1 MISCRSDLLTELG
14 FHKNPKQNTSYDFI
28 SASIKS
34 SGTQAPQTYNDMGT
48 TTKNV
53 RQWMNYPKENSPE
66 AEYYPASWT
75 VEDIP
80 LEPLSDKNIPVKK
93 LHTKLP

>member
-1 MISCRSDLLTELG
+1 MNRQQYHQLIMRL
-14 FHKNPKQNTSYDFI
+14 
-28 SASIKS
+28 A
-34 SGTQAPQTYNDMGT
+34 GTQAPQTYNDMGT

-53 RQWMNYPKENSPE
+53 RQWMNSPKENSPE
-66 AEYYPASWT
+66 AEYYPTSWT